1 MEVTNAQSHDTHS
14 TALITPRTYVVVF
27 VALIVLTVVT
37 VGLSFLELG
46 PWHLVAGMGIGV
58 VKAVLVILFFMHV
71 LHSDRLTWIVIAAG
85 FFWLALLIG
94 GTIADYLSRP
104 WLSY

>member
-1 MEVTNAQSHDTHS
+1 MEMPDAEFQHAHPTP
-14 TALITPRTYVVVF
+14 LITPRKYVSVF
-27 VALIVLTVVT
+27 IALIVLTVAT
-37 VGLSFLELG
+37 VGLSFLDLG
-46 PWHLVAGMGIGV
+46 PWHLVAGIGIGV
-58 VKAVLVILFFMHV
+58 IKAVLVILFFMHV
-71 LHSDRLTWIVIAAG
+71 LHSDRLTWLVIAAG

>member
-1 MEVTNAQSHDTHS
+1 MEVPNTEAQRVHS
-14 TALITPRTYVVVF
+14 APLITPRTYVLVF
-27 VALIVLTVVT
+27 IALIVLTVAT
-37 VGLSFLELG
+37 VWLSFMELG

-58 VKAVLVILFFMHV
+58 IKAVLVILFFMHV
-71 LHSDRLTWIVIAAG
+71 LHSDRLTRLVIAAG

>member
-1 MEVTNAQSHDTHS
+1 MELTKTEIRHGHS
-14 TALITPRTYVVVF
+14 TPLITPRTYIVVF
-27 VALIVLTVVT
+27 IALIALTLVT
-37 VGLSFLELG
+37 VGLSFLDLG
-46 PWHLVAGMGIGV
+46 PWHLVAGMGIGL

-71 LHSDRLTWIVIAAG
+71 LHSDRLTRLVIAAG

-94 GTIADYLSRP
+94 GTIADYLTRP

>member
-1 MEVTNAQSHDTHS
+1 MEMPDAEIQHVHPTP
-14 TALITPRTYVVVF
+14 LITPRTYVSVF
-27 VALIVLTVVT
+27 IALIVLTVAT

-58 VKAVLVILFFMHV
+58 VKAVIVILFFMHV
-71 LHSDRLTWIVIAAG
+71 LHSDRLTWLVIAAG

>member
-1 MEVTNAQSHDTHS
+1 MQVTNAATQDAHS
-14 TALITPRTYVVVF
+14 TPSITPRTYVLVF
-27 VALIVLTVVT
+27 IALIALTVVT
-37 VGLSFLELG
+37 VGLSFFDLG

-71 LHSDRLTWIVIAAG
+71 LHSDRLTWLVIAAG

>member
-1 MEVTNAQSHDTHS
+1 MEPMHAEQLVPHTTP
-14 TALITPRTYVVVF
+14 LITPRTYLAVF
-27 VALIVLTVVT
+27 VALIVLTVAT
-37 VGLSFLELG
+37 VGLSLLELG
-46 PWHLVAGMGIGV
+46 PWHLVAGICIGV

-71 LHSDRLTWIVIAAG
+71 LHSDRLTWLVIAAG

>member
-1 MEVTNAQSHDTHS
+1 MEVANAETRDVHS
-14 TALITPRTYVVVF
+14 TPLVTPRTYVIVF
-27 VALIVLTVVT
+27 IALIVLTVVT
-37 VGLSFLELG
+37 VGLSFLDLG

-58 VKAVLVILFFMHV
+58 IKAVLVILFFMHV
-71 LHSDRLTWIVIAAG
+71 LHSDRLTWLVIAAG

-104 WLSY
+104 WLSF